1 MDNDTLQGNVRV
13 YTTECS
19 ELETKSEIRG
29 EIENEPSF
37 ILVDINKPYLINKC
51 QIECVVGEWDK
62 DKSRYGVRVFFA
74 SGNSVWCEGAA
85 GRSLLKELAGYS
97 PYLEYGYTALGD
109 DAVKKFDEAS
119 KR

>member
-1 MDNDTLQGNVRV
+1 MDDDTLQGNVRV
-13 YTTECS
+13 YTKGS

-85 GRSLLKELAGYS
+85 GRSLLKKLAGYS

-109 DAVKKFDEAS
+109 SAVKKFDEAS

>member
-1 MDNDTLQGNVRV
+1 MDNDELQGNVRV
-13 YTTECS
+13 YTTT
-19 ELETKSEIRG
+19 ELEVEAKTTG
-29 EIENEPSF
+29 VVENEPSF
-37 ILVDINKPYLINKC
+37 ILVDINKPYLINKN

-85 GRSLLKELAGYS
+85 GRSLLKSLAGYS
-97 PYLEYGYTALGD
+97 PFLSCSTAQGER
-109 DAVKKFDEAS
+109 AVEKFDAAS

>member
-1 MDNDTLQGNVRV
+1 MDNDVLQGNVRV
-13 YTTECS
+13 YTKNS
-19 ELETKSEIRG
+19 RLEVEADIKG
-29 EIENEPSF
+29 EIENHPRFE
-37 ILVDINKPYLINKC
+37 LVDINKPYLINIS

-85 GRSLLKELAGYS
+85 GRSLLKSLAGYS
-97 PYLEYGYTALGD
+97 PFIYEIDQGRR
-109 DAVKKFDEAS
+109 AVEKFDAAS

>member
-13 YTTECS
+13 YTTQCS

-29 EIENEPSF
+29 EIENKPSF
-37 ILVDINKPYLINKC
+37 ILVDINKPYLINKN

-74 SGNSVWCEGAA
+74 SGNSVWCEGDA
-85 GRSLLKELAGYS
+85 GRSLLKS
-97 PYLEYGYTALGD
+97 LGTYAAQRER
-109 DAVKKFDEAS
+109 AVEKFDTAS
-119 KR
+119 RK